1 MASSLKPAV
10 SAAGSG
16 SVSVVI
22 VGCGSPFQSMGGYHA
37 VQILDGRVPDATL
50 TDIVEPFYLSAAA
63 QATPPTHNSGYTEFH
78 TWREQLLLP
87 HHHHHNAIRFH
98 DHVAAIP
105 PRREHER
112 R

>member
-1 MASSLKPAV
+1 MASSVTPAV
-10 SAAGSG
+10 SVSG

-50 TDIVEPFYLSAAA
+50 TDIVEPFYLSKAAAA
-63 QATPPTHNSGYTEFH
+63 QATPTPHNSGYTEFH
-78 TWREQLLLP
+78 TWREQLLQD
-87 HHHHHNAIRFH
+87 HHHPNDAIRFH
-98 DHVAAIP
+98 EHVAAIP
-105 PRREHER
+105 PRRDHER

>member
-1 MASSLKPAV
+1 MASSVTPAV
-10 SAAGSG
+10 SAPG

-50 TDIVEPFYLSAAA
+50 TDIVEPFYLSKAAA
-63 QATPPTHNSGYTEFH
+63 HATPTPHNSGYTEFH
-78 TWREQLLLP
+78 TWREQLLQ
-87 HHHHHNAIRFH
+87 HHQNHHAIRFH
-98 DHVAAIP
+98 EHVAAIP